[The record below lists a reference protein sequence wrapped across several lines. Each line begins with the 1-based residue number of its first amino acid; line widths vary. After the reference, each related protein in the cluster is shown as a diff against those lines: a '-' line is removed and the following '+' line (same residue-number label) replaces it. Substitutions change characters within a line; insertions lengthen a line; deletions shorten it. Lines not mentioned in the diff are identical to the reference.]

1 MFYSP
6 SSQPL
11 PGWVQRSETFFW
23 KTSGILIR
31 KGVNTAKH
39 PLLLILDFFF
49 SEATMCVWET
59 LRVITE
65 EFKHSRFLS
74 LPPGPEVSLVLSIPW
89 DMGSTGC
96 YGHCGYLTAY
106 IA

>member
-1 MFYSP
+1 
-6 SSQPL
+6 
-11 PGWVQRSETFFW
+11 
-23 KTSGILIR
+23 
-31 KGVNTAKH
+31 
-39 PLLLILDFFF
+39 
-49 SEATMCVWET
+49 MCVWET